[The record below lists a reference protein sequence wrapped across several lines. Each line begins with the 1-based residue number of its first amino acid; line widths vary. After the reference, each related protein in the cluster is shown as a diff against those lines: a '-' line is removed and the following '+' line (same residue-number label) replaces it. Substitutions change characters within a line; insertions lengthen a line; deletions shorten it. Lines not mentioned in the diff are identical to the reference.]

1 MRPQLHSLPPLPET
15 PKQEAH
21 SERDSLAA
29 FASANPEMPLAIRQL
44 PEKKPS
50 LEVKRLLSAVVRLV
64 EANRGLLE
72 HL

>member
-1 MRPQLHSLPPLPET
+1 MRPELHSLPPLPET

-21 SERDSLAA
+21 SDRDSLAA
-29 FASANPEMPLAIRQL
+29 FASANPEMPVAIRQL

-50 LEVKRLLSAVVRLV
+50 VEVKRLLSAEVRLV

-72 HL
+72 RL

>member
-15 PKQEAH
+15 P
-21 SERDSLAA
+21 LV
-29 FASANPEMPLAIRQL
+29 IRQL
-44 PEKKPS
+44 PEEKPS
-50 LEVKRLLSAVVRLV
+50 VEVKRLLSAVVRLV

>member
-1 MRPQLHSLPPLPET
+1 MRPELHSLPPLPET
-15 PKQEAH
+15 PKQEVH

-29 FASANPEMPLAIRQL
+29 FASANPEMPVAIRQP
-44 PEKKPS
+44 PEEKPS
-50 LEVKRLLSAVVRLV
+50 VEVKRLFSAVVRLV

>member
-1 MRPQLHSLPPLPET
+1 MRPELHSLPPLPET
-15 PKQEAH
+15 PKQEVH

-50 LEVKRLLSAVVRLV
+50 LEVKRLLSAAVRLV
-64 EANRGLLE
+64 EANRSFLE

>member
-1 MRPQLHSLPPLPET
+1 MRPELHSLPLLPET
-15 PKQEAH
+15 PKREVH

-50 LEVKRLLSAVVRLV
+50 AEVKRLLSAVVRLV
-64 EANRGLLE
+64 AANRRLLE

>member
-1 MRPQLHSLPPLPET
+1 MRPELHSLPPLPET

-21 SERDSLAA
+21 SDRDSLAA
-29 FASANPEMPLAIRQL
+29 FASANPEMPVAIRQL

-50 LEVKRLLSAVVRLV
+50 VEVKRLLSAEVRLV

>member
-1 MRPQLHSLPPLPET
+1 MRPELHSLPPLPET

-44 PEKKPS
+44 SEEKPS
-50 LEVKRLLSAVVRLV
+50 VEVKRLLSAVVRLV
-64 EANRGLLE
+64 EANRGLL
-72 HL
+72 